1 MFGNLQGLIMLA
13 ITVGFLVVKVWAIAD
28 CATRPSDAFPAA
40 GKRTR
45 PFWLALTG
53 AAAVTV
59 LVNPLGI
66 FGLGGLVVALVY
78 LLDVRPKVA
87 EVSSWRR

>member
-1 MFGNLQGLIMLA
+1 MLGNLQNLIMLA
-13 ITVGFLVVKVWAIAD
+13 ITLGFLVVKVWAIAD

-59 LVNPLGI
+59 LFAPIGI
-66 FGLGGLVVALVY
+66 FGLAGLVVALVY

-87 EVSSWRR
+87 EASSWRR